1 MNDLKYRRQQLQQ
14 LKSEV
19 LDLEDI
25 SGGISITDFAFDDF
39 RVELQRYEKEH
50 PGLLENSPAGL
61 HAVARIPDEL
71 RDSVAPGV
79 VFCLAQNDE
88 NANPKDTNP
97 TFPYYVVYVSADGSV
112 MTKHTQPKHA
122 LDLMRACC
130 AGESEPIAELC
141 RDFNRETRD
150 GERMGAYTELLD
162 KVVSTISGVQQDKG
176 IESLFSL
183 GEVGTGT
190 SLGFDDYS
198 LVSFAVLR

>member
-1 MNDLKYRRQQLQQ
+1 M
-14 LKSEV
+14 
-19 LDLEDI
+19 
-25 SGGISITDFAFDDF
+25 
-39 RVELQRYEKEH
+39 
-50 PGLLENSPAGL
+50 
-61 HAVARIPDEL
+61 
-71 RDSVAPGV
+71 
-79 VFCLAQNDE
+79 
-88 NANPKDTNP
+88 
-97 TFPYYVVYVSADGSV
+97 
-112 MTKHTQPKHA
+112 
-122 LDLMRACC
+122 MRACC

-198 LVSFAVLR
+198 LISFAVLR